1 MGYSSG
7 EPPLLSLLG
16 DENSHS
22 RRHRSML
29 FSVDNSSSARLHIFG
44 RDHHIQS
51 PTGYTPS
58 NQSTGGA
65 LRRALSDPWWY
76 MTLRVVCLALLT
88 LVLCTRRILR
98 WVRGGGKVVGSS
110 QGLFS
115 GVELPAGG
123 QKFRDL
129 GKMSVRKKSN
139 LSQNVLLSV
148 YSMCV
153 SIILHHPIFPGAP
166 PGGGYLL
173 SVTS

>member
-29 FSVDNSSSARLHIFG
+29 FSVDNSSSSSARLHIFG

-65 LRRALSDPWWY
+65 LRRALSDP
-76 MTLRVVCLALLT
+76 LVVHDSEGGVFGTPGSCFVHAPHPQ
-88 LVLCTRRILR
+88 
-98 WVRGGGKVVGSS
+98 RGGGKGVGSS
-110 QGLFS
+110 QGLFLS
-115 GVELPAGG
+115 IGVASWRAK
-123 QKFRDL
+123 KF
-129 GKMSVRKKSN
+129 GIWKK
-139 LSQNVLLSV
+139 
-148 YSMCV
+148 C
-153 SIILHHPIFPGAP
+153 P
-166 PGGGYLL
+166 
-173 SVTS
+173 